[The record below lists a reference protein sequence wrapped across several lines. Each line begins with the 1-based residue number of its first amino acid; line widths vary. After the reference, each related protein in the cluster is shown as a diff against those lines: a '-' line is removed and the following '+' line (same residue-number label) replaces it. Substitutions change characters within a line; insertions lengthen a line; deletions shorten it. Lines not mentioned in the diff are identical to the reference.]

1 MGANGYFGDIWLG
14 KVRDD
19 LAQNSVI
26 PQKSEIRAD
35 HTEKDST
42 NPISR
47 DRFGSI
53 DYKYYATRSRT
64 LRSDAVVSFFKV
76 MMTRLKIH

>member
-14 KVRDD
+14 KVSDD
-19 LAQNSVI
+19 LAKNIVI
-26 PQKSEIRAD
+26 PKKSEIRAD

-42 NPISR
+42 NLISR

-53 DYKYYATRSRT
+53 DYKYYAKRSRT
-64 LRSDAVVSFFKV
+64 LRSDAVVSFFRV